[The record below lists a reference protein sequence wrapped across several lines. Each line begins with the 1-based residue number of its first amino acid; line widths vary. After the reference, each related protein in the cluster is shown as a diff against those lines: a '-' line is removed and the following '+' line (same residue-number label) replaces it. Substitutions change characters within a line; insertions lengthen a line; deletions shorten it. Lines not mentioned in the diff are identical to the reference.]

1 MFSAIGGPLGRWQ
14 DFKCRIDDGS
24 SGGGGGGGSDG
35 GGGGGGDGD
44 NDREDDDDG
53 DEGGDGDDIIFMFML
68 RRQCLR
74 RSFGTLLILIRPLW
88 GHPGVIS
95 TAQWGR

>member
-24 SGGGGGGGSDG
+24 SGGGGDG
-35 GGGGGGDGD
+35 GGGGGG
-44 NDREDDDDG
+44 
-53 DEGGDGDDIIFMFML
+53 GGGGSDGDDTIFMFML